1 MMATGPTIKL
11 KFEWHNFLKDLLTV
25 HVHVGNLK
33 FEMVLTYELALR
45 YIVYLKIIMTEPR
58 TRKLEN

>member
-1 MMATGPTIKL
+1 MFSPIKL
-11 KFEWHNFLKDLLTV
+11 NFEWHNFLKDLLTV
-25 HVHVGNLK
+25 HVRVGNLK

-45 YIVYLKIIMTEPR
+45 YILYLKIIMTEPR